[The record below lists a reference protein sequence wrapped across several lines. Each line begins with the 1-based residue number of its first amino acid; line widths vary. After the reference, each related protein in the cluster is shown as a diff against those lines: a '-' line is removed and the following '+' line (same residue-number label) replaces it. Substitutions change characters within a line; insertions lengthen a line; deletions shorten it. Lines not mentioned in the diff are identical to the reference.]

1 MINMDSYNKIN
12 LKDELP
18 NPNTTKVQVEV
29 SKNQQQQQQTNFTEP
44 ILLIVPPN

>member
-29 SKNQQQQQQTNFTEP
+29 SKNNNNNNKP
-44 ILLIVPPN
+44 ILLNRFL